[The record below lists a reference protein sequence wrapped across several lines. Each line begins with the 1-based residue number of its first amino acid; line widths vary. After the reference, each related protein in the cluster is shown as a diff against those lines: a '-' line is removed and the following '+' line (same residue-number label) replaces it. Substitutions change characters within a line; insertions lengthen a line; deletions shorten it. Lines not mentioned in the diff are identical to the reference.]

1 MDEKPKKR
9 KSNFNPNPKP
19 FKGFRPQGKPF
30 GQLGAQPQQRQP
42 SFTPY
47 RAGPPRLQPKPEE
60 DQHYWTA
67 QQWEDWAINEYE
79 NNPDAQLP
87 AWFIDSIEGKP
98 EE

>member
-1 MDEKPKKR
+1 MDEKRRKKSKFTFPGMPGHVPYGR
-9 KSNFNPNPKP
+9 STS
-19 FKGFRPQGKPF
+19 PQ
-30 GQLGAQPQQRQP
+30 QQPQQRQP

-47 RAGPPRLQPKPEE
+47 RAGPPRPQPKPEE

-79 NNPDAQLP
+79 NNSDAQLP
-87 AWFIDSIEGKP
+87 AWFIDSVEGKP